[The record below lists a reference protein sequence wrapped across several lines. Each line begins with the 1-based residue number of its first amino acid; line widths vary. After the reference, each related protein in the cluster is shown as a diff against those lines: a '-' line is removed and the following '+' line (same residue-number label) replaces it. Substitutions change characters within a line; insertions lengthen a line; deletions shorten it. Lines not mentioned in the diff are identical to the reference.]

1 MAPFDLRLLRLV
13 PQTRRPVAAL
23 GALGVIGGLA
33 TLAGAFALTT
43 LVVAVVRGEPM
54 LVPALVTLGVFGVRG
69 ILAALSERVA
79 AWAGAEVSTQLRD
92 QLLLSLIHI

>member
-43 LVVAVVRGEPM
+43 LVVAVVRGEPI
-54 LVPALVTLGVFGVRG
+54 LAPALVTLAVFGVRG
-69 ILAALSERVA
+69 LLAALSERVA
-79 AWAGAEVSTQLRD
+79 AWAGAEVS
-92 QLLLSLIHI
+92 LSLIHI